1 MMDKN
6 TDEEEFLQLL
16 KDYKAR
22 LDADKAENPNVMDR
36 KMIDVVE
43 IVSDHLV
50 FTGTATGAYEAYI
63 NQEFGPMNTVNM
75 YDDHMDMIFE
85 YLGMDGSSI
94 KNDIKYTRENIR
106 LAQPFG

>member
-75 YDDHMDMIFE
+75 YDDHMDMIF
-85 YLGMDGSSI
+85 
-94 KNDIKYTRENIR
+94 DI
-106 LAQPFG
+106 